1 MNEAKDHTFLR
12 TNSAAVAVAAASV
25 LPLFLVGALSVQLS
39 ADLGISVSAL
49 GATSA
54 AFFATA
60 ALISPLA
67 GKAVFRFGA
76 RLTMRFAI
84 LVVSATLL
92 TIGLGVNSLGML
104 LLMLG
109 CAGAGNALSQL
120 SVNQYLAQRT
130 SIHKQGTAYGIK
142 QSAIPAAGMLAGLA
156 VPFFGLTLGWRW
168 TFALFAIPVSLLA
181 IFTPGRPNDS
191 LSQVNLVD
199 RGSVPRSTL
208 RLIALGGGLA
218 AAGASCLTIFIV
230 SGAVAIGLEEEKA
243 GLIFAGAS
251 GIGIVGRLIWGL
263 RADQRRKKHLE
274 TIALML
280 GMGAFG
286 FFALASGNL
295 VVYPIGAAIAFGWG
309 WGWPGLLIHA
319 VVRLNPS
326 NPAAGTARLQIGTS
340 AGCVVGPL
348 TFGFLVENFS
358 FSIAWSAAGVTLL
371 FAGMIIATTSRKGI
385 NRRPNN
391 TN

>member
-12 TNSAAVAVAAASV
+12 TNSAAVAMAAASV

-168 TFALFAIPVSLLA
+168 TFALFAIPV
-181 IFTPGRPNDS
+181 
-191 LSQVNLVD
+191 V
-199 RGSVPRSTL
+199 
-208 RLIALGGGLA
+208 
-218 AAGASCLTIFIV
+218 TI
-230 SGAVAIGLEEEKA
+230 
-243 GLIFAGAS
+243 
-251 GIGIVGRLIWGL
+251 
-263 RADQRRKKHLE
+263 
-274 TIALML
+274 
-280 GMGAFG
+280 
-286 FFALASGNL
+286 
-295 VVYPIGAAIAFGWG
+295 P
-309 WGWPGLLIHA
+309 
-319 VVRLNPS
+319 
-326 NPAAGTARLQIGTS
+326 
-340 AGCVVGPL
+340 
-348 TFGFLVENFS
+348 
-358 FSIAWSAAGVTLL
+358 
-371 FAGMIIATTSRKGI
+371 
-385 NRRPNN
+385 
-391 TN
+391 